1 MISEDSS
8 AHSLNSNTF
17 VPVLSQADPDSSSE
31 DEESEGE
38 PETGGRAP
46 YKRQNA
52 HTVPG
57 STTASRKVS
66 AKTRPQSTNATTKSK
81 RKKEAPLKMMHAS
94 LLEALEKV
102 KHVEVVGEIPLT
114 TGLQVRL
121 PPASL
126 LADSSLVPE
135 GARAVLRS
143 SSFSPERDQVARGR
157 PLTTLETTRGQ
168 IDGFANQLPFKC
180 YLPEVASVGD

>member
-1 MISEDSS
+1 MISDDSS
-8 AHSLNSNTF
+8 AHSLKSDPF

-31 DEESEGE
+31 EESEAE

-52 HTVPG
+52 HTVPS
-57 STTASRKVS
+57 STTASRKAS

-102 KHVEVVGEIPLT
+102 QHVEVVGEIPLT

-121 PPASL
+121 PSASL
-126 LADSSLVPE
+126 PADSSLAPV

-143 SSFSPERDQVARGR
+143 SSFSPERDQAVARRR
-157 PLTTLETTRGQ
+157 PLTTLDTTRGQ
-168 IDGFANQLPFKC
+168 IDGFFNQPPLKC